1 MRCLVKETPPLRH
14 IAAVRLVAPERLT
27 VYRWDN
33 VMPQGHRSSSKHFV
47 VMENDAYAA
56 AAAAEGTSRRT
67 DTVG

>member
-1 MRCLVKETPPLRH
+1 MRRRIKETPPLRH
-14 IAAVRLVAPERLT
+14 IALHLAAPERLA

>member
-1 MRCLVKETPPLRH
+1 LV
-14 IAAVRLVAPERLT
+14 VPERLT

-56 AAAAEGTSRRT
+56 AAAEGASRRT
-67 DTVG
+67 DTVR